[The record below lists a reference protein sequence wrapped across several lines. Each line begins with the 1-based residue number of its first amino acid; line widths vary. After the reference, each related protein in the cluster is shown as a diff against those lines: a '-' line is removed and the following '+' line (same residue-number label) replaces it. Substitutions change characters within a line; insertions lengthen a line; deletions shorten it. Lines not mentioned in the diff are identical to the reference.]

1 VAFGFSLTGAFA
13 ANRRPS
19 KIHRTDKGGEMP
31 ADNSTAV
38 SEEIA
43 TKKSLLNRLFGPYE
57 IILIMLILLA
67 IIGIGITDFSPA
79 DSHRYWFAM
88 VPVFAGACLFLEWS
102 RARGKGQNWTTI
114 VRTQL
119 MLWLGLL
126 LAVRL
131 VYLLLNTGRLDNE
144 NTGLIILLLL
154 ALTTFFAGIH
164 LGWRLCLVGGF
175 LGTALVAATYLEEYV
190 WILLIIGLLVLAIVF
205 ILKRYAG
212 GGIRNG
218 K

>member
-1 VAFGFSLTGAFA
+1 
-13 ANRRPS
+13 
-19 KIHRTDKGGEMP
+19 MP
-31 ADNSTAV
+31 EDNSTTV
-38 SEEIA
+38 SEEGV
-43 TKKSLLNRLFGPYE
+43 TKKNLLKRMFGFYE
-57 IILIMLILLA
+57 IILIVLILLS

-79 DSHRYWFAM
+79 DSHLYWLAM
-88 VPVFAGACLFLEWS
+88 VPVFAGACLILEWS
-102 RARGKGQNWTTI
+102 RARGRGQKWTTI
-114 VRTQL
+114 VRNQL
-119 MLWLGLL
+119 LLWFGLL

-131 VYLLLNTGRLDNE
+131 VYMLLHTGRLDNE

-175 LGTALVAATYLEEYV
+175 LGAALVAATYLEEYV
-190 WILLIIGLLVLAIVF
+190 WMLVIIAMVILAVVF
-205 ILKRYAG
+205 LLKRYAG